1 LPTQALQVS
10 GHVKNNTNQPI
21 AYASVLLLK
30 ISDYYMV
37 SEVSVNETEFFTI
50 YNIEPD
56 IYFL

>member
-10 GHVKNNTNQPI
+10 GHVKNNTNQNI

>member
-10 GHVKNNTNQPI
+10 GHVKNNTNQNI

-37 SEVSVNETEFFTI
+37 SEVSVDETEFFTI

>member
-10 GHVKNNTNQPI
+10 GRVKNNTNQNI
-21 AYASVLLLK
+21 AYASVLVLK

-37 SEVSVNETEFFTI
+37 SEVSVDETEFFTI

>member
-10 GHVKNNTNQPI
+10 GHVKNNTNQNI

-56 IYFL
+56 ICFL

>member
-10 GHVKNNTNQPI
+10 GRVKNNTNQNI